1 MAEHLRDKKLTAA
14 LAFLGA
20 IFVFLVVSYIVLY
33 ITSADDIRVA
43 VLRYQIAEQRL
54 GIVVFLTID
63 GHDPSD
69 AFLRRVEKEL
79 GPVKRG
85 SLCCEMRPKPPLVI
99 RDDKGNV
106 IETVSSS
113 TQFAHDRE
121 TGEHAV
127 IYDMSMIMPG
137 GLQTV
142 RVWGGYYCGNL
153 CAASGYYRV
162 VRRNG
167 HWVVEGYDVKIIS

>member
-1 MAEHLRDKKLTAA
+1 MAENLKNKILTAA

-20 IFVFLVVSYIVLY
+20 ILVFLVVSYIVLY
-33 ITSADDIRVA
+33 IAFADDIRLA

-54 GIVVFLTID
+54 GTVIFLTID

-69 AFLRRVEKEL
+69 TFLKRVEKEL

-85 SLCCEMRPKPPLVI
+85 SLCCDMRPKPPLVI

-113 TQFAHDRE
+113 T
-121 TGEHAV
+121 
-127 IYDMSMIMPG
+127 
-137 GLQTV
+137 
-142 RVWGGYYCGNL
+142 
-153 CAASGYYRV
+153 
-162 VRRNG
+162 
-167 HWVVEGYDVKIIS
+167 